1 MSDVEHPADWDRQWQ
16 QEAVDLGA
24 PAREAATPR
33 WAAQARV
40 IGERFGGFAG
50 LRVIE
55 IGAGRGT
62 NALLYAQHGAAATV
76 LDNSPVALEQA
87 RALFAA
93 HGLAVETVE
102 ADLFDLPP
110 ELLAAYDVSMSFG
123 LCEHFLGE
131 RRLGVV
137 RAHVDL
143 VRPGGVAMLG
153 VPNRYAPAYRL
164 WLWTLMS
171 RGTWPLGTEVPFS
184 AAELVRLA
192 RAAGGE
198 PLEPAYGSFISSIVS
213 HGVNQALFKLGRPG
227 LPVPEA
233 RTPLLDRLAY
243 ELLLPVVR
251 RTP

>member
-1 MSDVEHPADWDRQWQ
+1 MTDIEHPADWDRQWQ
-16 QEAVDLGA
+16 QEAIDLGA

-110 ELLAAYDVSMSFG
+110 ELLGAYDVSMSFG

-131 RRLGVV
+131 RRL
-137 RAHVDL
+137 D
-143 VRPGGVAMLG
+143 
-153 VPNRYAPAYRL
+153 
-164 WLWTLMS
+164 
-171 RGTWPLGTEVPFS
+171 
-184 AAELVRLA
+184 
-192 RAAGGE
+192 
-198 PLEPAYGSFISSIVS
+198 
-213 HGVNQALFKLGRPG
+213 
-227 LPVPEA
+227 
-233 RTPLLDRLAY
+233 D
-243 ELLLPVVR
+243 
-251 RTP
+251 